1 MKLKDALK
9 MYRSKKLLTQEQVA
23 IEIGISLSTLIKA
36 EKGEAVSTL
45 TKAKIVNYLGLSMK
59 DVED

>member
-1 MKLKDALK
+1 MRLKDALK

-45 TKAKIVNYLGLSMK
+45 TRAKIINYLGLNMK

>member
-9 MYRSKKLLTQEQVA
+9 MYRSKKLLTQEQIA

-36 EKGEAVSTL
+36 EKGEPVSTL
-45 TKAKIVNYLGLSMK
+45 TRAKIINYLGLSMK